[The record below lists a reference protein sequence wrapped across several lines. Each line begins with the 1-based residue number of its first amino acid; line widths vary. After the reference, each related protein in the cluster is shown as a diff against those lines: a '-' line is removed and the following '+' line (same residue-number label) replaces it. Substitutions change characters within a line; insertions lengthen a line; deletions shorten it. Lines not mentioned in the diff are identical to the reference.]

1 MEGEWT
7 LMHND
12 LKDSLDYIFNIEKLH
27 ESKTSFGS
35 DKPLK
40 INKWIPTIVSMSI
53 VVVAILLF
61 LPIVTDHSTNVNLRT
76 NTLDT
81 KTVSSEIFNL
91 KGTYIGDNSS
101 VGKIISYS
109 MDGQSFN
116 GFQLYTSNEPFGL
129 RIFMENTMDEPIND
143 YDLLISTASYLFTL
157 VRNIEF
163 VEFEYKNNV
172 YTIEKDVFEL
182 TFGLDYFSIKDEET
196 FHSLGILK
204 DISNNYFR
212 QLITITP
219 KE

>member
-1 MEGEWT
+1 
-7 LMHND
+7 MHND

-27 ESKTSFGS
+27 ESKTSFGNS

-40 INKWIPTIVSMSI
+40 INKWIPTFVSMSI

-109 MDGQSFN
+109 MDG
-116 GFQLYTSNEPFGL
+116 
-129 RIFMENTMDEPIND
+129 
-143 YDLLISTASYLFTL
+143 
-157 VRNIEF
+157 
-163 VEFEYKNNV
+163 
-172 YTIEKDVFEL
+172 
-182 TFGLDYFSIKDEET
+182 
-196 FHSLGILK
+196 
-204 DISNNYFR
+204 
-212 QLITITP
+212 
-219 KE
+219 

>member
-1 MEGEWT
+1 
-7 LMHND
+7 
-12 LKDSLDYIFNIEKLH
+12 
-27 ESKTSFGS
+27 
-35 DKPLK
+35 
-40 INKWIPTIVSMSI
+40 
-53 VVVAILLF
+53 
-61 LPIVTDHSTNVNLRT
+61 
-76 NTLDT
+76 
-81 KTVSSEIFNL
+81 
-91 KGTYIGDNSS
+91 
-101 VGKIISYS
+101 
-109 MDGQSFN
+109 
-116 GFQLYTSNEPFGL
+116 
-129 RIFMENTMDEPIND
+129 MDEPIND